1 MITVSV
7 SSPLI
12 ASSMVSSTHPSL
24 SFTSN
29 NIIIIIIPASI
40 SHFKRISSS
49 SPQPLFHL
57 LKEYHQHHPSLSF
70 TSNDIIIIIVL
81 TSQESLYHTM
91 LTAVITVKYILIHN
105 TPLRNN
111 IYLTLL
117 LLRNPL
123 QKSIIST
130 QFLTIGLKTAAFI
143 SSGQNLN
150 GKLMLSVLSIL

>member
-29 NIIIIIIPASI
+29 NIIIIMHIDT
-40 SHFKRISSS
+40 
-49 SPQPLFHL
+49 Q
-57 LKEYHQHHPSLSF
+57 HPS
-70 TSNDIIIIIVL
+70 TY
-81 TSQESLYHTM
+81 QY
-91 LTAVITVKYILIHN
+91 
-105 TPLRNN
+105 
-111 IYLTLL
+111 IYLTFL

-130 QFLTIGLKTAAFI
+130 QFLTIGLKTAAFR
-143 SSGQNLN
+143 SSGQNLCEEVFYRECFT
-150 GKLMLSVLSIL
+150 GFLKGPLTLILGRA